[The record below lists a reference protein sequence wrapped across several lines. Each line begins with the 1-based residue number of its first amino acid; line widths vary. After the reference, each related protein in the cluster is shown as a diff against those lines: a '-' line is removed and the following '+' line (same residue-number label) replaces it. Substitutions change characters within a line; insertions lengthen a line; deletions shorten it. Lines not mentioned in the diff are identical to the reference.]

1 CGCACI
7 PHAYAQIRRRMQ
19 ATLQTDTKS
28 FIDASSSRI
37 CEPTEHKR
45 YTLSQA
51 LRWPLLFSAEIKGE
65 HDEAI
70 PESAAACSAVP
81 CDRCD
86 DSGGLATPASADRC
100 GTARSHDSSTRA

>member
-1 CGCACI
+1 
-7 PHAYAQIRRRMQ
+7 MQ

-37 CEPTEHKR
+37 CEPMEHKR

-51 LRWPLLFSAEIKGE
+51 LCWPLLFSAEKKGE

-70 PESAAACSAVP
+70 PESAAVCSAFP

-86 DSGGLATPASADRC
+86 DSGGLATPACTDRC
-100 GTARSHDSSTRA
+100 RTARPHDSSARARLQSH